1 MTGKGCGRA
10 IWGDGNVPN
19 HRTVDYMYVSICQ
32 IVRLQFVNFG
42 VCIFYLKKLQKNNN
56 QVKSR

>member
-1 MTGKGCGRA
+1 MEELA